1 MPKAHKQ
8 SQINEMLKSGEV
20 KQGPLRRTVTSVK
33 TGKIISNEI
42 VQSTTLPPAIVTKSD
57 IYIIYNDIDI
67 QQFKKEVRD
76 QTSIILQALRN
87 NAFSNAGV
95 QYQQFLDQFAALME
109 LPTDDHLNLVRSK
122 GIDLYATLENEF
134 VATADEI
141 HPVKNPDQGLEKRF
155 YAVAEANL
163 NLFVH
168 MIIINL
174 SKFNRL
180 DDVQGQL
187 RAKIALFRSKLQT
200 LLNKHIFA
208 ESDGT
213 EMPSGIDVDEWK
225 TLYGWLLL
233 KENDL
238 VTAMAIYD
246 NNESIKDQITF
257 PELFSDV
264 MSVFTPQYGR
274 ESTHSE
280 IIRATFGYQGIPE
293 SRVRIARQIAYYL
306 QQCDQVRSY
315 LDELVL
321 ETNNLSDTT
330 MEPKL
335 DIRSLIIHPPEDNL
349 IP

>member
-1 MPKAHKQ
+1 MPKAHTQ
-8 SQINEMLKSGEV
+8 SQINEMLKSGEA
-20 KQGPLRRTVTSVK
+20 KQGPLRRAITSVK
-33 TGKIISNEI
+33 SGKIISNEI

-57 IYIIYNDIDI
+57 IYIVYNDIDI
-67 QQFKKEVRD
+67 QQFKKEVRE
-76 QTSIILQALRN
+76 QTNIILQTLRN
-87 NAFSNAGV
+87 TTFSNAGV
-95 QYQQFLDQFAALME
+95 QYQQFIDQFAALME

-174 SKFNRL
+174 AKFNRL

-200 LLNKHIFA
+200 LLNKYVFA
-208 ESDGT
+208 ESDGSDR
-213 EMPSGIDVDEWK
+213 PSGKDVDEWR

-246 NNESIKDQITF
+246 NDENIKGQITF
-257 PELFSDV
+257 QKLFSEV
-264 MSVFTPQYGR
+264 MSVFTPQNGR

-280 IIRATFGYQGIPE
+280 IIRETFGCLGIPE

-321 ETNNLSDTT
+321 ETNNLSDST
-330 MEPKL
+330 MEPNL
-335 DIRSLIIHPPEDNL
+335 DIRSLIIHPAKDNL